1 MAGLMRSG
9 KPARTRIRIKIKAR
23 LHRPNRRDDSVR
35 HSPIIYRCSSQMI
48 GNGTISPGRV
58 IPPGCRLSRMA
69 STMSGASSAR
79 RSKREA
85 QDELIFSAAAN
96 SSIAAVAA
104 RLRIRPNSTTTLAL
118 AASSAPKAFPN

>member
-9 KPARTRIRIKIKAR
+9 KPARTRTRIKIKAR
-23 LHRPNRRDDSVR
+23 LHRLNRREDSVP

-69 STMSGASSAR
+69 STMSSAR
-79 RSKREA
+79 RSRRKA

-104 RLRIRPNSTTTLAL
+104 RYRIRPHSTTTLAL
-118 AASSAPKAFPN
+118 AASSAPKAFPD